1 LLGLLNTAFS
11 RLIFR
16 VVARLHRDV
25 EELSRVVAS
34 QNTQLRALNEA
45 NLALSQE
52 RLVSTVLQKVVDLS
66 RELVQARYAALAVL
80 GDKKEIKTFLTS
92 GVDEETR
99 KAIGPLPLGKGL
111 LGLILERTEPLRLAQ
126 IASYPGSVGF
136 PAGHPPMTSFLG
148 TPIRYKEEVVGS
160 LYLTE
165 KVGGVPFTRS
175 DEEVVQLFGN
185 QAAVAIQNARLYEQI
200 QTLAVETERTR
211 LSREM
216 HDGLAQVLGYVNTK
230 AQAVEAFLAKGDVAT
245 AQEQV
250 RELSQAARQVYQD
263 VREGILALRSQLGPG
278 RDLQGVLRDYISEY
292 ELILH
297 RPVKV
302 QWQLGQQELALT
314 SLQEVQILRIVQEAL
329 NNVRKHAEATEVLI
343 QFTDRGGALEVQ
355 IRDNGKGF
363 NPLAIKRGEWPH
375 LGLQTMQE
383 RAEAIGGVFELD
395 SSPGKGTVV
404 RVRLPHAIGPRAPG
418 ATP

>member
-1 LLGLLNTAFS
+1 
-11 RLIFR
+11 
-16 VVARLHRDV
+16 
-25 EELSRVVAS
+25 
-34 QNTQLRALNEA
+34 
-45 NLALSQE
+45 
-52 RLVSTVLQKVVDLS
+52 
-66 RELVQARYAALAVL
+66 VL

-92 GVDEETR
+92 GIDEETR

-111 LGLILERTEPLRLAQ
+111 LGLILERTEPLRLDQ
-126 IASYPGSVGF
+126 MASHPGAVGF
-136 PAGHPPMTSFLG
+136 PGGHPQMTSFLG

-165 KVGGVPFTRS
+165 KVGGVPFTQS
-175 DEEVVQLFGN
+175 DEEVVELFGN

-263 VREGILALRSQLGPG
+263 VREGILALRSQLGPE

-302 QWQLGQQELALT
+302 QWQLGQHDLALT

-343 QFTDRGGALEVQ
+343 RFMDRDGTLEVQ

-363 NPLAIKRGEWPH
+363 NPLAIKRGQWPH

-383 RAEAIGGVFELD
+383 RAEAIGGMFELD

-404 RVRLPHAIGPRAPG
+404 RVRVPRAVGPRAPG